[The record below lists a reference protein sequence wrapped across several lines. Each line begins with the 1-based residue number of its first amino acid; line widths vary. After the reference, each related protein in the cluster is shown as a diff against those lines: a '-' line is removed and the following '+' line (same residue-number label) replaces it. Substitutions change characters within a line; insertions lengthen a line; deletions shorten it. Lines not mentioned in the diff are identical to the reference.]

1 MQISVLFR
9 RHKNDLEK
17 ASRRKLPSLTDL
29 DLVVQ

>member
-9 RHKNDLEK
+9 RHKNDLEQV
-17 ASRRKLPSLTDL
+17 SPRKLPSLTDL